1 MSYADKFLKYCTASV
16 ILKGTSLRNG
26 NRVQKLLQI
35 ILLCC
40 CFSSNMYSLG
50 RWFEY
55 PKLQNLKNDQVFRI
69 ITDVSAASF
78 GILFPLWFIYKKQPI
93 IHFTR
98 GIFRLLDTPCQER
111 VTKVSLVMLTLDVAF
126 TLLSMP
132 LSLWNDYIVN
142 GYLSFTYSVLR
153 VIAQLAIAFTVT
165 GCCLYITFLYLLHTL
180 VGHLFQSIK
189 RYLKKVD
196 KPDFFL
202 INKVLHLILEFL
214 RKFESNFSF
223 LPLTWF
229 SNTLFFTCVNILIM
243 SAKEK
248 VPSTIFVTAIFAIEN
263 VATLA
268 VVILLFQLRNE
279 WQKQCDSLYQ
289 DLVVTDRQSS
299 LTGSFVKSSILKIL
313 DSIGSF
319 RMTAMSLFYL
329 DLSIILSLAGTVLTF
344 TALFT
349 QLTY

>member
-1 MSYADKFLKYCTASV
+1 MSYADKFLYYCTASV
-16 ILKGTSLRNG
+16 ILKGTSLRDG
-26 NRVQKLLQI
+26 NRVQKFLQM
-35 ILLCC
+35 ILFCC
-40 CFSSNMYSLG
+40 CFSSHMYSVG

-55 PKLQNLKNDQVFRI
+55 LKLQDFKNDQIFRTI
-69 ITDVSAASF
+69 ADGTATLF

-93 IHFTR
+93 IDFTR